1 MQRLPMSN
9 YEKTHAEFQWQIPK
23 TFNFGTDVVDR
34 WAEDQDRT
42 ALIWSNKDGVEEHY
56 TFADI
61 AKLSSQFAN
70 LMTAHGIKKGDRI
83 LVMLPRIPAWQIT
96 MTGCLKAGLVPI
108 PCVTMLTD
116 SDITYRLEN
125 SEAVAVV
132 TTKENTKKISDTI
145 DLRLRLSVGG
155 GLNWMEFHPAME
167 DQSTIF
173 KAPKIDAEDPAILYY
188 TSGSAGKPKGVL
200 HAARAI
206 FTWRVSAW
214 YWLTLTENDIM
225 WCTAD
230 TGWAKAGTSILFG
243 PWSTG
248 STVLFYDGPFDPSQR
263 FKLLTK
269 YRVTVFCAGATELR
283 QLIQQDTRSHDL
295 SQLRLTVSAGESV
308 NPEIVNKWKA
318 ITGGLLLDGYGQ
330 TETLMT
336 ILNYPPMPLKPGSMG
351 RPLPGTDAA
360 ILAEDRDIF
369 LSSNQ
374 SGRLVIKWH
383 NPQIM
388 IGYWRAPELTT
399 QSRIHVNGEDWFIT
413 GDTAYQD
420 EDGYLFYQGR
430 DDDVINSAGYRIGPM
445 EVENTL
451 MEHPAVTECAAVGSP
466 DPDRGEIVKA
476 FIILNENFEK
486 TAGLVAELQEFVK
499 SRTAPYKYPRS
510 ISFVDELPKTVTG
523 KIQRRKIKEAEYR
536 N

>member
-1 MQRLPMSN
+1 
-9 YEKTHAEFQWQIPK
+9 
-23 TFNFGTDVVDR
+23 
-34 WAEDQDRT
+34 
-42 ALIWSNKDGVEEHY
+42 
-56 TFADI
+56 
-61 AKLSSQFAN
+61 
-70 LMTAHGIKKGDRI
+70 
-83 LVMLPRIPAWQIT
+83 
-96 MTGCLKAGLVPI
+96 
-108 PCVTMLTD
+108 
-116 SDITYRLEN
+116 
-125 SEAVAVV
+125 
-132 TTKENTKKISDTI
+132 
-145 DLRLRLSVGG
+145 
-155 GLNWMEFHPAME
+155 
-167 DQSTIF
+167 
-173 KAPKIDAEDPAILYY
+173 
-188 TSGSAGKPKGVL
+188 
-200 HAARAI
+200 
-206 FTWRVSAW
+206 
-214 YWLTLTENDIM
+214 M

-486 TAGLVAELQEFVK
+486 TADLVAELQEFVK